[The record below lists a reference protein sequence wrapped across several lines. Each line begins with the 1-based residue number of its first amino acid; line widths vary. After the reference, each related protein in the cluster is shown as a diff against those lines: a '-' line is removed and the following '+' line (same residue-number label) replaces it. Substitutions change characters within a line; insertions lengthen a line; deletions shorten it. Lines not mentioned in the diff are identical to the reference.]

1 MPAADLASLGV
12 ALILAGF
19 IITIIAIL
27 LLGFSR
33 GWREKGEGR
42 GGAVIVLGPIPIV
55 IGSDPSTA
63 RTLMLLAVILL
74 AAAAILF
81 LAMRVI

>member
-1 MPAADLASLGV
+1 MPAAHLASLGV
-12 ALILAGF
+12 ALILVGF
-19 IITIIAIL
+19 TITIIAML
-27 LLGFSR
+27 LLSLSR

-55 IGSDPSTA
+55 IGSDPGTA
-63 RTLMLLAVILL
+63 RTLMLLAIILL

-81 LAMRVI
+81 LALRVV